1 MHVIFS
7 KTFSKSYEKLDSKI
21 QHAFEKRL
29 RIFATNEFDPILRN
43 HTLKG
48 KFKTIRSIT
57 ITGDFRA
64 HYTILED
71 DIRYFVTIG
80 SHSEL
85 YEK

>member
-1 MHVIFS
+1 M
-7 KTFSKSYEKLDSKI
+7 
-21 QHAFEKRL
+21 
-29 RIFATNEFDPILRN
+29 TNEFDPILRN

-48 KFKTIRSIT
+48 KNKTIRSIT

-64 HYTILED
+64 HYTIHESD
-71 DIRYFVTIG
+71 VRYFVTIG